1 MDFVH
6 AARMTQLFLAIGN
19 SQVLTLPREWLV
31 NAAEQNLGGGL
42 TVHPF
47 VSVTIAAG
55 SPQNGGPKVRRRPK
69 LLALFMLLAGCML
82 LTDCAAGRNLP
93 PLPPLAGH
101 EYRLGPGDT
110 LRIITYGEDPLTGEF
125 RVGDQGSVALP
136 LAGTVRAAGSTPRE
150 LEDAIASALKKADM
164 LRKPSVSVEVAT
176 YRPIY
181 VLGEVNKPGQYPY
194 QPGMT
199 VVSAAAVAGGFTYRA
214 VEDYASVVRV
224 LGGDSVEGKAS
235 RQALVQPGD
244 VITVFERKF

>member
-1 MDFVH
+1 M
-6 AARMTQLFLAIGN
+6 AIA
-19 SQVLTLPREWLV
+19 VP
-31 NAAEQNLGGGL
+31 
-42 TVHPF
+42 
-47 VSVTIAAG
+47 I
-55 SPQNGGPKVRRRPK
+55 
-69 LLALFMLLAGCML
+69 L
-82 LTDCAAGRNLP
+82 LTGCAPGRDLP
-93 PLPPLAGH
+93 PLPPLSGH

-125 RVGDQGSVALP
+125 RVNDQGAIALP
-136 LAGTVRAAGSTPRE
+136 LAGTIRAAGRTPHE
-150 LEDAIASALKKADM
+150 LEDAVAAALKKGDM

-214 VEDYASVVRV
+214 VEDYASVVRMV
-224 LGGDSVEGKAS
+224 DGDSVEGKAS
-235 RQALVQPGD
+235 RRALVQPGD

>member
-1 MDFVH
+1 
-6 AARMTQLFLAIGN
+6 L
-19 SQVLTLPREWLV
+19 
-31 NAAEQNLGGGL
+31 
-42 TVHPF
+42 
-47 VSVTIAAG
+47 
-55 SPQNGGPKVRRRPK
+55 RRRHP
-69 LLALFMLLAGCML
+69 LLVIPILLAGC
-82 LTDCAAGRNLP
+82 APGRGLP
-93 PLPPLAGH
+93 PLPPLSGH

-125 RVGDQGSVALP
+125 RVSDQGTIAVP
-136 LAGTVRAAGSTPRE
+136 LAGTVKAAGRTPHE
-150 LEDAIASALKKADM
+150 LEDAVAAALKKGQM
-164 LRKPSVSVEVAT
+164 LRKASVSVEVAI

-224 LGGDSVEGKAS
+224 LDGDSVESKAS

-244 VITVFERKF
+244 VITVFERRY